1 MSACIS
7 RRFRLFKFDLTFCAA
22 GCFFGDFLQ
31 SSRTF
36 GELSMNF
43 GIKVLSLCYELILN
57 AVNQYVDIKRN
68 TGYCAVGRRV

>member
-22 GCFFGDFLQ
+22 GCFFLVIFFKV
-31 SSRTF
+31 R
-36 GELSMNF
+36 ELSMNF